1 MLEQILGSHSQIEPV
16 GELPYIPA
24 ILRGF
29 MEIAT
34 RRGKTTVPQ
43 AIEGLSGEQAARFG
57 QEYLERASVH
67 RTQNTR
73 FFIDKLPHNWSN
85 ILFIRKIL
93 PQSRFIDIR
102 RPAMDCCFSN
112 FTQSFS
118 SAHAA
123 SFSLEDVGRCYVDN
137 VRLLSHFDD
146 VAPDMVHHV
155 DYSMLVE
162 DPRQQ
167 IGKVLTY
174 LGLDW
179 EEGVLDFHQLDR
191 VVRTPSSEQVRRPLN
206 RDGMAIWK
214 PYSNWLGPLREALG
228 DLAEQ

>member
-1 MLEQILGSHSQIEPV
+1 
-16 GELPYIPA
+16 
-24 ILRGF
+24 
-29 MEIAT
+29 
-34 RRGKTTVPQ
+34 
-43 AIEGLSGEQAARFG
+43 
-57 QEYLERASVH
+57 
-67 RTQNTR
+67 
-73 FFIDKLPHNWSN
+73 
-85 ILFIRKIL
+85 
-93 PQSRFIDIR
+93 
-102 RPAMDCCFSN
+102 
-112 FTQSFS
+112 
-118 SAHAA
+118 
-123 SFSLEDVGRCYVDN
+123 
-137 VRLLSHFDD
+137 
-146 VAPDMVHHV
+146 MVHHV